1 MLSGWSL
8 LARAASPRPFNIAK
22 NRQACLP
29 YIAHTRKYIR
39 VGQLP
44 ELTDSYGSTG
54 TNALSAVGI
63 SC

>member
-22 NRQACLP
+22 NRQACLL
-29 YIAHTRKYIR
+29 YIAHTRKNIR
-39 VGQLP
+39 MGQLA
-44 ELTDSYGSTG
+44 ELTDSYGGAG